1 MIKVVAKNYIKEEK
15 KEEFLELC
23 KILIEETN
31 SKDAGCIEYN
41 LFKDSK
47 DEGVFTFIEAWE
59 GYEALDQH
67 MKAKHFLELVP
78 RLGEMAAKPGE
89 TNIYE
94 EIN

>member
-1 MIKVVAKNYIKEEK
+1 MIKVIAKNYIKEDK
-15 KEEFLELC
+15 IEEFLQLT

-47 DEGVFTFIEAWE
+47 AVDVYTFIEAWDD
-59 GYEALDQH
+59 YEALNQH

-78 RLGEMAAKPGE
+78 KLGEMAAKPGE

-94 EIN
+94 EI